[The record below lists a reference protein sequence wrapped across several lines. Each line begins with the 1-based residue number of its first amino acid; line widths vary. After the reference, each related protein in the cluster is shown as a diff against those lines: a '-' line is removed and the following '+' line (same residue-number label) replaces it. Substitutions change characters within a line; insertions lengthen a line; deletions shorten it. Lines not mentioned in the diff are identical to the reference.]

1 MEEAYLQIAGIVR
14 ESIVD
19 GPGIR
24 FTVFCQ
30 GCPHHCPGCHNPQTH
45 PFDGG
50 QQAGV
55 SRLVEEIRKNPLLQ
69 GVTFSG
75 GEPFC
80 QAGAF
85 AALADEVHAA
95 REGRLLLLR
104 LDAGRTLAES
114 GNRTGCG
121 RAASEDRLSRRR
133 AVCAQ
138 QAGFDPA
145 VPRQPQPAG
154 IRHEKEP
161 GGRQSRAGGDMTT
174 GAGIIVPAPV
184 RLSKNKFSKN
194 ARIGSGVK
202 VAKKRAKIRSLGSS
216 PF

>member
-1 MEEAYLQIAGIVR
+1 MEEAFLQIAGIVR

-45 PFDGG
+45 PFAGG
-50 QQAGV
+50 QRASV

-85 AALADEVHAA
+85 AALADEVHALGKDVFCYSGWTLEELWQKA
-95 REGRLLLLR
+95 ETEPDVGELLQKIDYLVDGRFVLSERDLTLRFRGSRNQRLLDMKKSR
-104 LDAGRTLAES
+104 AAGKAVLAE
-114 GNRTGCG
+114 
-121 RAASEDRLSRRR
+121 
-133 AVCAQ
+133 
-138 QAGFDPA
+138 
-145 VPRQPQPAG
+145 
-154 IRHEKEP
+154 I
-161 GGRQSRAGGDMTT
+161 
-174 GAGIIVPAPV
+174 
-184 RLSKNKFSKN
+184 
-194 ARIGSGVK
+194 
-202 VAKKRAKIRSLGSS
+202 
-216 PF
+216 

>member
-55 SRLVEEIRKNPLLQ
+55 SRLVKEIRKNPLLQ

-80 QAGAF
+80 QPGAF
-85 AALADEVHAA
+85 AALSR
-95 REGRLLLLR
+95 REKAVVTAFIDIRVQERERLLR
-104 LDAGRTLAES
+104 QMGMQ
-114 GNRTGCG
+114 
-121 RAASEDRLSRRR
+121 
-133 AVCAQ
+133 AV
-138 QAGFDPA
+138 
-145 VPRQPQPAG
+145 
-154 IRHEKEP
+154 
-161 GGRQSRAGGDMTT
+161 
-174 GAGIIVPAPV
+174 
-184 RLSKNKFSKN
+184 
-194 ARIGSGVK
+194 
-202 VAKKRAKIRSLGSS
+202 
-216 PF
+216 

>member
-19 GPGIR
+19 GPGLR

-85 AALADEVHAA
+85 AALADEVHRLGKDVFCYSGWTLEELWQKA
-95 REGRLLLLR
+95 ETEPDVGELLQKIDYLVDGRFVLSKRDLTLR
-104 LDAGRTLAES
+104 FRGSRNQRVLDMKKSRADGKAVLAE
-114 GNRTGCG
+114 
-121 RAASEDRLSRRR
+121 
-133 AVCAQ
+133 
-138 QAGFDPA
+138 
-145 VPRQPQPAG
+145 
-154 IRHEKEP
+154 I
-161 GGRQSRAGGDMTT
+161 
-174 GAGIIVPAPV
+174 
-184 RLSKNKFSKN
+184 
-194 ARIGSGVK
+194 
-202 VAKKRAKIRSLGSS
+202 
-216 PF
+216 

>member
-19 GPGIR
+19 GPGLR

-45 PFDGG
+45 PFSGG
-50 QQAGV
+50 QRAGV

-85 AALADEVHAA
+85 AALADEVHWLGKDVFCYSGWTLEELWQKAETEPDVGELLQKIDYLVDGRFVLSERDLTLRFRGSRNQRVLDMKKSRAA
-95 REGRLLLLR
+95 GK
-104 LDAGRTLAES
+104 AVLAE
-114 GNRTGCG
+114 
-121 RAASEDRLSRRR
+121 
-133 AVCAQ
+133 
-138 QAGFDPA
+138 
-145 VPRQPQPAG
+145 
-154 IRHEKEP
+154 I
-161 GGRQSRAGGDMTT
+161 
-174 GAGIIVPAPV
+174 
-184 RLSKNKFSKN
+184 
-194 ARIGSGVK
+194 
-202 VAKKRAKIRSLGSS
+202 
-216 PF
+216 

>member
-45 PFDGG
+45 PFSGG
-50 QQAGV
+50 QRASV

-85 AALADEVHAA
+85 AALADEVHALGKDVFCYSGWTLEELWQKA
-95 REGRLLLLR
+95 ETEPDVGELLQKIDYLVDGRFVLSERDLTLR
-104 LDAGRTLAES
+104 FRGSRNQRVLDMKKSRAAGKAVLAE
-114 GNRTGCG
+114 
-121 RAASEDRLSRRR
+121 
-133 AVCAQ
+133 
-138 QAGFDPA
+138 
-145 VPRQPQPAG
+145 
-154 IRHEKEP
+154 I
-161 GGRQSRAGGDMTT
+161 
-174 GAGIIVPAPV
+174 
-184 RLSKNKFSKN
+184 
-194 ARIGSGVK
+194 
-202 VAKKRAKIRSLGSS
+202 
-216 PF
+216 